1 MQIRPDLA
9 MPINQASKVL
19 RSAPAHGLPH
29 SGAMVVIAR
38 KVRVAVTPRDRLL
51 KARLASGAV
60 VYGKNRAGFGGRGV
74 YIYGDKSEP
83 EFEHLDQFLDKTGV
97 FIEVGANTGKHSIKA
112 AKHYSGDG
120 VVIAIEPNPD
130 VLSILH
136 RSVVANGLG
145 NVRLRN
151 FCIGASRSSEIMWM
165 NNSKPVMFSLLKND
179 EGAEGFSTLTLTLDE
194 LFEWEGLDR
203 LDFLKICAEG
213 AEGRVLAGGRDTITR
228 YRPIIEIESVRVD
241 APVEQRDYTCF
252 KAPLPSMSKFWMP
265 NEHPKID
272 IARSLWP
279 EVSAINLP

>member
-1 MQIRPDLA
+1 MHIRPDWTL
-9 MPINQASKVL
+9 PLSHASKVL
-19 RSAPAHGLPH
+19 RWGEAHGVPQSSL
-29 SGAMVVIAR
+29 AVFAK
-38 KVRVAVTPRDRLL
+38 KVRVAVTPRNRLL
-51 KARLASGAV
+51 KATLANGAV

-83 EFEHLDQFLDKTGV
+83 EFEHLDRFLDDAGV

-112 AKHYSGDG
+112 AKHYGDDG

-130 VLSILH
+130 ILSILH
-136 RSVVANGLG
+136 RSITANGLH

-151 FCIGASRSSEIMWM
+151 FCIGEQRSTGIMWM

-194 LFEWEGLDR
+194 LFAWERLDR

-213 AEGRVLAGGRDTITR
+213 AEGQVLAGGRETITK

-241 APVEQRDYTCF
+241 SPIEQPDYTCF

-272 IARSLWP
+272 VAKDLWP
-279 EVSAINLP
+279 VVSAINLP